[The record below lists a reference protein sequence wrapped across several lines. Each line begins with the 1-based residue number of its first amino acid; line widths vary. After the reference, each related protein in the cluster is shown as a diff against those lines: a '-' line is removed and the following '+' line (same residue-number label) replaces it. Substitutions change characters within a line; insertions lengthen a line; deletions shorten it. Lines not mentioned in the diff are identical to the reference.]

1 MNLRE
6 TLVMPADRPLDVL
19 IHTRY
24 STDEQSQSSIDG
36 QINSCQ
42 RFLTANLP
50 RDCTLEQVNVEIIR
64 EPEISGEIADRPGI
78 NQVWAGIKTHRW
90 DVILAEESSRLYR
103 HMTFASQFFDTA
115 VDAGIR
121 VICPTDFID
130 TADEDW
136 PERLHAALGHHGRA
150 NHFTRRRIKRAQ
162 ENRWLSGAAMGPLA
176 IGYRRRPSI
185 PATATDP
192 ARGPFFDSI
201 DEERKPVIVEIFER
215 TANDEPPWA
224 IADWLTSITF
234 PKAKNSQKPEWS
246 AGNVTSLLRRPIY
259 RGEEVFRT
267 KFSKRELRTGRSK
280 LVWNTADGVLTRKSE
295 HLRMVSDWL
304 WYRANAVID
313 RRCTRLHPPRGPEHP
328 LAGKPRD
335 SRKLLS
341 TLFVCGICGG
351 LMHAEGRNEGGYRC
365 ANAKVYACW
374 NRATC
379 LRAQAHP
386 AILRQVIDALMSV
399 AGVRDRLVARVQEL
413 HATGGDIAAERRS
426 LESEARKLTTSIENI
441 GLAIERG
448 AGSIDSLAE
457 RLGGRERELKLVRS
471 RLEELASREGQRAA
485 LPSPEE
491 LLGHLESLR
500 ADLIAGDRRAP
511 VILRSL
517 LDGPIRAVPYQ
528 QFGTDKVVL
537 RAEFEVT
544 LTSGLPAVIG
554 ESIRQDGIE
563 TVGGI
568 TLVRRPLVVDLF
580 EMSTVP
586 LHAVEAHEL
595 RETGMSLSKIG
606 AALGISKRLADFAA
620 RLGGSMAAHGLTDPF
635 VRLTERPERV
645 SRWNRSRGD
654 RDAGGEHRQAS

>member
-6 TLVMPADRPLDVL
+6 PLAIPADRPIDVL

-50 RDCTLEQVNVEIIR
+50 RECRPEQVNVEIIR

-78 NQVWAGIKTHRW
+78 NQVWAGMRDHRW

-121 VICPTDFID
+121 VICPTDYID

-136 PERLHAALGHHGRA
+136 PERLHSALGHHGRA
-150 NHFTRRRIKRAQ
+150 NHFTRNRIKRAQ
-162 ENRWLSGAAMGPLA
+162 ESRWLSGAAMGPLA
-176 IGYRRRPSI
+176 IGYKRRPSI
-185 PATATDP
+185 PATAGQLS
-192 ARGPFFDSI
+192 RGPFFDFI
-201 DEERKPVIVEIFER
+201 DEECKAIIVEIFER

-224 IADWLTSITF
+224 VADWLTSIRF
-234 PKAKNSQKPEWS
+234 PKAKNSQKPEWT
-246 AGNVTSLLRRPIY
+246 AGNVISLLRRPIY

-267 KFSKRELRTGRSK
+267 KYSKRELRTGRSK
-280 LVWNTADGVLTRKSE
+280 LVWNAKNAVLTRKSE

-304 WYRANAVID
+304 WYRANTVID
-313 RRCTRLHPPRGPEHP
+313 RRCTRLHPKRGAEHP
-328 LAGKPRD
+328 LTGKPRD

-351 LMHAEGRNEGGYRC
+351 PMHAEGRNEGGYRC
-365 ANAKVYACW
+365 ANSKRYTCW

-386 AILRQVIDALMSV
+386 AILRQVVDALMSV
-399 AGVRDRLVARVQEL
+399 TGVSDLLVARVQEL

-457 RLGGRERELKLVRS
+457 RLAGRERELKLVRS
-471 RLEELASREGQRAA
+471 RLEELASRESQRAE

-500 ADLIAGDRRAP
+500 VDLIAGDRRAAI
-511 VILRSL
+511 ILRSL
-517 LDGPIRAVPYQ
+517 LHGPIRAVPYQ
-528 QFGTDKVVL
+528 QFGSDKVVL

-544 LTSGLPAVIG
+544 LTSGLPTTIA
-554 ESIRQDGIE
+554 ESIRQDGVE
-563 TVGGI
+563 AVDGL
-568 TLVRRPLVVDLF
+568 TLVRRPIVVDLF
-580 EMSTVP
+580 EMSAVP
-586 LHAVEAHEL
+586 RHAVEAHAL
-595 RETGMSLSKIG
+595 QETGMSLSKIG
-606 AALGISKRLADFAA
+606 TAISISKRLAGLAAQVGAAMAA
-620 RLGGSMAAHGLTDPF
+620 RGLTDPF
-635 VRLTERPERV
+635 VRLTERPEKV
-645 SRWNRSRGD
+645 SRWNRERGR
-654 RDAGGEHRQAS
+654 RDDGNDQRRAS